1 MKWILFVA
9 LSLFSNF
16 LLANEQYTESEC
28 ILLQHQANDFSHNK
42 LSTQYRSAKQKLD
55 KHCIKPRVVERNN
68 RAAYL
73 TNTPKQKANG
83 GEVRQP
89 VAAIDRP
96 ANSNHTLQTS
106 SSTQSVNAF
115 ELMLKG
121 LIPIGLWFLLAIV
134 LIAAIRVTVTVKA
147 GAIGEWQVNR
157 LLEVMTKRIGFTL
170 YKNMLFRAENGEWT
184 EVDHLLVTP
193 YGIFV
198 IESKNY
204 QGWIFG
210 SEHQTKWTQSTVRS
224 KTPFMNPLRQNFKHC
239 KAVQAFLELQSGIES
254 LVVFNDKA
262 TFKTPMPANVVM
274 LSEMSRYILNFQIE
288 RFSAEQLAQINVL
301 LSLRQE
307 QTTKEDYREHLRQV
321 TERMANLG

>member
-9 LSLFSNF
+9 LSLLSNF
-16 LLANEQYTESEC
+16 LFANEQYTESEC
-28 ILLQHQANDFSHNK
+28 ILLQHQATDFSHNK
-42 LSTQYRSAKQKLD
+42 LSPQYRSAKQKLD
-55 KHCIKPRVVERNN
+55 KHCIKPRVVARSNS
-68 RAAYL
+68 AMYL
-73 TNTPKQKANG
+73 TNIPEKKAMS

-89 VAAIDRP
+89 VAVKDRT
-96 ANSNHTLQTS
+96 ANSVRIPQTAHP
-106 SSTQSVNAF
+106 TQPVNAF
-115 ELMLKG
+115 ESIFKQLFLY
-121 LIPIGLWFLLAIV
+121 GLWFLLTIA
-134 LIAAIRVTVTVKA
+134 LIAVVRVTVTVKA

-157 LLEVMTKRIGFTL
+157 LLEVMTKEIGFTL

-210 SEHQTKWTQSTVRS
+210 SEHQAKWTQSTVRS
-224 KTPFMNPLRQNFKHC
+224 KTPFMNPLRQNYKHC
-239 KAVQAFLELQSGIES
+239 KAVIAYLALQSGIES

-274 LSEMSRYILNFQIE
+274 LSDMIRYILNFQIE
-288 RFSAEQLAQINVL
+288 RFSAEQLTQINVL
-301 LSLRQE
+301 LSLRQQ

-321 TERMANLG
+321 NERMAHLG